1 MASKL
6 LSPFKVFRNAA
17 MDRTQEQDPARGR
30 FRRALKMF
38 REFLDVRHRKTS
50 TTETES
56 TAKPDSSL
64 TEPQAEPD
72 VSPDSP
78 ERSNNSDTTMND
90 DRATA
95 DMAVTEDM
103 AIPTTDTGETQS
115 IANIDTTPTLSQ
127 ELILDYFKE
136 PSVSSQQHVPAMVKS
151 IHQRLVSCATVGV
164 SLRTDIRRLAEE
176 HPADVVL
183 TLLCCAPT
191 CDRAAARMWRA
202 IGSSGPTVEKVLPTL
217 LCVMEDWPLH
227 STCTSDGDNKDVF
240 ALSATLVI
248 WLIVPQCHKAMILYS
263 SRLFVAL
270 LFHVV
275 ITTQQM
281 PEEVNNFW
289 RACREKHCLPSKPN
303 RFAVQAMKALLFCL
317 HYDPEVMAM
326 ARKRG
331 WDTLLCP
338 DTQHYAVGLLA
349 REMRRASVSLCS
361 GIAHRLLG
369 WFSRKE
375 ARWDLP
381 FLAFLVE
388 VLDCLD
394 LSEHG
399 DSILEIM
406 SRHVQSTCRERRR
419 LALRGLV
426 VLSKDVSM
434 ATKLCSLSQSLLKL
448 LGDADGEVL
457 GMTLRV
463 FTNVL
468 QDKDILVSSTTAPK
482 LAKALLALLD
492 NDNSHVQLLS
502 LDLFCKVM
510 ELVVD
515 EGKKPLKSTVCQSL
529 LPLLFHC
536 HDENQCVAEAAR
548 ETLHCSTKFLKKKNL
563 MQLVQTEKLWI
574 FAERLLRPCPV
585 LTQGPHGLFPRLLWV
600 RAGCPQSPS
609 TAGLQGRAAPRLPGQ
624 HPDLCP
630 CRARCQR
637 LLAVPQ
643 GCEGWGCR
651 GRVRAVPGKGAEP
664 APTLPCRRSLQL
676 AEDRSR
682 AAEHLRQAV
691 PYLQS
696 PQESL
701 QAAAIRF
708 MGEPR
713 LPPRPA
719 AARPQLRLLPRQRHP
734 GPAPRSPGCPQG
746 CCRPLAAVPLGVR
759 VRQGPGLSPA
769 GPGGRVA
776 TGLAAPLAGSC
787 AAGAVTRSVFSVLAV
802 RSLRGQKEELQV
814 VNEGE

>member
-1 MASKL
+1 
-6 LSPFKVFRNAA
+6 
-17 MDRTQEQDPARGR
+17 
-30 FRRALKMF
+30 
-38 REFLDVRHRKTS
+38 
-50 TTETES
+50 
-56 TAKPDSSL
+56 
-64 TEPQAEPD
+64 
-72 VSPDSP
+72 
-78 ERSNNSDTTMND
+78 
-90 DRATA
+90 
-95 DMAVTEDM
+95 
-103 AIPTTDTGETQS
+103 
-115 IANIDTTPTLSQ
+115 
-127 ELILDYFKE
+127 
-136 PSVSSQQHVPAMVKS
+136 
-151 IHQRLVSCATVGV
+151 
-164 SLRTDIRRLAEE
+164 
-176 HPADVVL
+176 
-183 TLLCCAPT
+183 
-191 CDRAAARMWRA
+191 
-202 IGSSGPTVEKVLPTL
+202 
-217 LCVMEDWPLH
+217 
-227 STCTSDGDNKDVF
+227 
-240 ALSATLVI
+240 
-248 WLIVPQCHKAMILYS
+248 
-263 SRLFVAL
+263 
-270 LFHVV
+270 
-275 ITTQQM
+275 
-281 PEEVNNFW
+281 
-289 RACREKHCLPSKPN
+289 
-303 RFAVQAMKALLFCL
+303 MKALLFCL

-349 REMRRASVSLCS
+349 REMRRASLSLCS

-434 ATKLCSLSQSLLKL
+434 L

-536 HDENQCVAEAAR
+536 HDENQHVAKAAR
-548 ETLHCSTKFLKKKNL
+548 ETLRCSTKFLKKKRL

-574 FAERLLRPCPV
+574 FAERLL
-585 LTQGPHGLFPRLLWV
+585 
-600 RAGCPQSPS
+600 
-609 TAGLQGRAAPRLPGQ
+609 
-624 HPDLCP
+624 
-630 CRARCQR
+630 
-637 LLAVPQ
+637 
-643 GCEGWGCR
+643 
-651 GRVRAVPGKGAEP
+651 
-664 APTLPCRRSLQL
+664 

-682 AAEHLRQAV
+682 AAEHLRQAL

-696 PQESL
+696 PQEPL

-708 MGEPR
+708 M
-713 LPPRPA
+713 
-719 AARPQLRLLPRQRHP
+719 
-734 GPAPRSPGCPQG
+734 
-746 CCRPLAAVPLGVR
+746 
-759 VRQGPGLSPA
+759 
-769 GPGGRVA
+769 
-776 TGLAAPLAGSC
+776 
-787 AAGAVTRSVFSVLAV
+787 VLAV

-814 VNEGE
+814 VNEALQALSTVYSPSETNGEILKKELQNHAHLLAQKNQHPFKTSRFPGI